1 MLIFQHLEVRLHD
14 TDIVRWPNLVK
25 LLAGRYLIALH
36 MVDCAD
42 GDLAALLARGLE
54 GEVRAAFSGGL
65 EDHAL
70 RVGGI
75 DAAVLPDSGRVDYE
89 DIKVKAA
96 SSTAQAEHAAK
107 M

>member
-1 MLIFQHLEVRLHD
+1 V
-14 TDIVRWPNLVK
+14 
-25 LLAGRYLIALH
+25 
-36 MVDCAD
+36 VDCAG
-42 GDLAALLARGLE
+42 GDLFFIFFGSGLE